1 MEQSKVVIIMYNKI
15 RMIMNSG
22 TVLAYFLQAVPI
34 ACAVGVVFIVA
45 RILFLKAKNR
55 KIIFAEETIKTLFAC
70 YVTGLLSLVVLPVN
84 FWLKV
89 YDGIFFGWWGE
100 LGSFFSLGEFNLVP
114 AIVKIM
120 KGELMLGSWVKEM
133 LVGNILMF
141 VPFGFFLPFIT
152 KKASP
157 KNIFLTSAAVPL
169 AVEVFQLVLGRSFDV
184 DDLICN
190 FVGIMGGYFV
200 AFALKSIRKP
210 DQKGENLWD
219 VR

>member
-1 MEQSKVVIIMYNKI
+1 MEQNKVVIIMYNKI

-70 YVTGLLSLVVLPVN
+70 YITGLLGLVVLPAN

-89 YDGIFFGWWGE
+89 YDGIFIGWWGE
-100 LGSFFSLGEFNLVP
+100 LDSFFNLGEFNLIP
-114 AIVKIM
+114 AVAKIL
-120 KGELMLGSWVKEM
+120 KGELMLGSWVREM
-133 LVGNILMF
+133 LVGNVLMF

-152 KKASP
+152 KKVST
-157 KNIFLTSAAVPL
+157 KNIILVAVAVPL
-169 AVEVFQLVLGRSFDV
+169 VAEVLQLVLGRSFDV

-190 FVGIMGGYFV
+190 FVGIIAGYFS
-200 AFALKSIRKP
+200 AFALKSIKNRAK
-210 DQKGENLWD
+210 KENNYGT
-219 VR
+219 

>member
-1 MEQSKVVIIMYNKI
+1 MEQNKVVIIVYNKI
-15 RMIMNSG
+15 RMTMNMG
-22 TVLAYFLQAVPI
+22 TVLAYFLQALPI
-34 ACAVGVVFIVA
+34 ACVVGMVFIIA
-45 RILFLKAKNR
+45 RILFFKAKNR
-55 KIIFAEETIKTLFAC
+55 KIIFVEETIKTLFAC
-70 YVTGLLSLVVLPVN
+70 YITGLLSLVVLPVN

-120 KGELMLGSWVKEM
+120 KGELVLGSWVKEM

-152 KKASP
+152 KKVSQ
-157 KNIFLTSAAVPL
+157 KNIFLIAAVVPL
-169 AVEVFQLVLGRSFDV
+169 VVEVFQLLLGRSFDV

-190 FVGIMGGYFV
+190 FVGIIAGYFS
-200 AFALKSIRKP
+200 AFALKSIKNRAKE
-210 DQKGENLWD
+210 ENNYGT
-219 VR
+219 

>member
-1 MEQSKVVIIMYNKI
+1 MVEIFMDLCHNGTKQSGDNCVQQNKNDNEFGDCFGIFSPSVTDSLCCGYGFYNSENI
-15 RMIMNSG
+15 
-22 TVLAYFLQAVPI
+22 
-34 ACAVGVVFIVA
+34 
-45 RILFLKAKNR
+45 
-55 KIIFAEETIKTLFAC
+55 
-70 YVTGLLSLVVLPVN
+70 VVLPVN

-120 KGELMLGSWVKEM
+120 KGELVLGSWVKEM

-152 KKASP
+152 KKVSQ
-157 KNIFLTSAAVPL
+157 KNIFLIAAVVPL
-169 AVEVFQLVLGRSFDV
+169 VVEVFQLLLGRSFDV

-190 FVGIMGGYFV
+190 FVGIIAGYFS
-200 AFALKSIRKP
+200 AFALKSIKNRAKE
-210 DQKGENLWD
+210 ENNYGT
-219 VR
+219 